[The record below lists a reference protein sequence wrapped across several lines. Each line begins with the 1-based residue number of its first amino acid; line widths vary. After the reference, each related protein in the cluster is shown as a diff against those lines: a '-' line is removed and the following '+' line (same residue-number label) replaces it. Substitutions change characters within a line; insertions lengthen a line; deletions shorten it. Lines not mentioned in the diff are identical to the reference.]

1 MKKILKT
8 LVAGLL
14 IVGLAACSSKPA
26 TTDPTATPEA
36 GATADKTVLKISA
49 TLDPH
54 AKILEFA
61 KPILEEKGITLEIT
75 VLDDYYIFNKALND
89 GEVDA
94 NYFQHLPFFNG
105 EVEANGYKIVNAGGI
120 HIEPFG
126 FYSKTIKSV
135 DELKDGATVII
146 SNSVADHGRI
156 LSILEKAGVITLKD
170 GADALNA
177 TVEDIVDNPK
187 NLKFQEV
194 KPELLT
200 TVFEQ
205 GEGDLVAINGNYAIQ
220 AGLNPTKDAVILEQA
235 DATNPYVNIVAVK
248 EGNENNP
255 AIKTL
260 IEVLKSDEVKQF
272 ILDTYSDGSVI
283 PAE

>member
-1 MKKILKT
+1 MKKLIKT
-8 LVAGLL
+8 LVIGAVL
-14 IVGLAACSSKPA
+14 IALAACTPK
-26 TTDPTATPEA
+26 TATPEA
-36 GATADKTVLKISA
+36 TSASTTAPETTVLKVSA

-54 AKILEFA
+54 AKILEFI
-61 KPILEEKGITLEIT
+61 KPILLEKGIDLQIT

-94 NYFQHLPFFNG
+94 NYFQHVPFFNS
-105 EVEANGYKIVNAGGI
+105 EVEANGYDLVNVAGI

-126 FYSKTIKSV
+126 FYSKSVKSL

-156 LSILEKAGVITLKD
+156 LTILAKAGVIKLSD
-170 GADALNA
+170 SADALNA
-177 TVEDIVDNPK
+177 TIEDIVENPK

-194 KPELLT
+194 KPELLA

-220 AGLNPTKDAVILEQA
+220 AGLNPTTDAVLLEQA

-248 EGNENNP
+248 AGNENK
-255 AIKTL
+255 AEIKTL
-260 IEVLKSDEVKQF
+260 VEVLKSEEVKKF
-272 ILDTYSDGSVI
+272 ILTTYSDGSVI

>member
-1 MKKILKT
+1 MKKLIKT
-8 LVAGLL
+8 LVIGAVL
-14 IVGLAACSSKPA
+14 IALAACTPK
-26 TTDPTATPEA
+26 TATPEA
-36 GATADKTVLKISA
+36 TSASTTAPETTVLKVSA

-54 AKILEFA
+54 AKILEFI
-61 KPILEEKGITLEIT
+61 KPILLEKGIDLQIT

-94 NYFQHLPFFNG
+94 NYFQHVPFFNS
-105 EVEANGYKIVNAGGI
+105 EVEANGYDLVNVAGI

-126 FYSKTIKSV
+126 FYSKSVKSL

-156 LSILEKAGVITLKD
+156 LTILAKAGVIKLSD
-170 GADALNA
+170 SADALNA
-177 TVEDIVDNPK
+177 TIEDIVENPK

-194 KPELLT
+194 KPELLA

-220 AGLNPTKDAVILEQA
+220 AGLNPTTDAVLLEQA

-248 EGNENNP
+248 AGNENK
-255 AIKTL
+255 AEIKTL
-260 IEVLKSDEVKQF
+260 VEVLKSEEVKQF
-272 ILDTYSDGSVI
+272 ILTTYSDGSVI

>member
-1 MKKILKT
+1 MKKVLKT
-8 LVAGLL
+8 LLAGLL
-14 IVGLAACSSKPA
+14 VLGLAACSSKPA
-26 TTDPTATPEA
+26 QETPEA
-36 GATADKTVLKISA
+36 TNPTTEETTKLKVSA

-61 KPILEEKGITLEIT
+61 KPILAEKGIDLEIT

-94 NYFQHLPFFNG
+94 NYFQHIPFFEG
-105 EVEANGYKIVNAGGI
+105 DVEANGYEIVNAAGI

-126 FYSKTIKSV
+126 FYSKTVKSV
-135 DELKDGATVII
+135 DDIKDGATVII

-156 LSILEKAGVITLKD
+156 LSILAKAGVITLND
-170 GADALNA
+170 GVDTQNA
-177 TVEDIVDNPK
+177 TTKDIKANPK
-187 NLKFQEV
+187 NLVFQEV
-194 KPELLT
+194 KPELLA

-220 AGLNPTKDAVILEQA
+220 AGLNPTTDAVILEQA
-235 DATNPYVNIVAVK
+235 DTTNPYVNIVAVK
-248 EGNENNP
+248 AGRENDE

-260 IEVLKSDEVKQF
+260 VEVLKSDAVKQY